1 MEGEEDKSPG
11 VSMIVICVVV
21 ALIGIVCILGNI
33 LVIQALICS
42 KYPRIPIYIAIGGL
56 AVADLLNIIMES
68 PYIIFNEVGH
78 KGIVNTPLC
87 KAHFYLTSV
96 CSYVAGAHLVLFSII
111 RCIMLN
117 ERVRS
122 RSYVRHTIIGC
133 VVIWIVICLSN
144 ILNLKTVSYDKDFKV
159 CVERGSDL
167 TPEDE
172 RILWLRFSFSYMI
185 PLLVIGVLYVV
196 TKFLSMRFFYESY
209 SSREQRFS
217 KMVTIL
223 VITFAIFKLPNEVV
237 YIMIFY
243 KTREYITTAMTLSDE
258 DGDALYN
265 QIDTLFEV
273 LKYCEIVALVDLAIR
288 PVIYAKFSYYFG
300 NSFDEVI
307 NCNSCRERGHR
318 PRRKKTD
325 SGMSNHTTL
334 IQDEGEEIDK
344 DNLDADEDIDE
355 NAKHVDKDNNEM
367 DVVDYF
373 EDEVQDSK
381 CPISIIIN
389 NEKNGGLFVG
399 SIYDEKNGETGIRI
413 ERVSMI
419 EKEIEKD
426 EIIEDT
432 FGKPA

>member
-1 MEGEEDKSPG
+1 MEAEEDKNPG
-11 VSMIVICVVV
+11 VSMIVICVIV

-42 KYPRIPIYIAIGGL
+42 KYPRIPIYIAIGGM

-122 RSYVRHTIIGC
+122 RSYVRHTIVGC

-144 ILNLKTVSYDKDFKV
+144 ILNLKTVAYDKDFNV
-159 CVERGSDL
+159 CVELGSDL

-185 PLLVIGVLYVV
+185 PLLVICILYVV

-209 SSREQRFS
+209 SSRERRFS

-243 KTREYITTAMTLSDE
+243 KTREFISSMKLHLDFDE
-258 DGDALYN
+258 VLYD

-300 NSFDEVI
+300 NSFDEII

-344 DNLDADEDIDE
+344 DNLDAEDDIDE
-355 NAKHVDKDNNEM
+355 NAKHVDEENNEM
-367 DVVDYF
+367 DVVDF
-373 EDEVQDSK
+373 IEDEVQDSK
-381 CPISIIIN
+381 CPISNIIN

-413 ERVSMI
+413 ERIPMR
-419 EKEIEKD
+419 EKETEKD
-426 EIIEDT
+426 DIIEDT